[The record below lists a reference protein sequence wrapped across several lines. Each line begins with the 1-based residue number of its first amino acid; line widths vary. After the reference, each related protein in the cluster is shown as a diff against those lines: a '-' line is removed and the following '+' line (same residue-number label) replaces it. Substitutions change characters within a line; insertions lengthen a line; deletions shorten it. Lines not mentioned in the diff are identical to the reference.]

1 MPLLSVNDKPS
12 HPVAADAVGRM
23 MTFRALLAA
32 ALLFLASIPATG
44 GEAVIASVPSGECT
58 LRLEAVENWPALRLR
73 AGHPNYKPCFI
84 DKAAVT
90 QILSEAFAKP
100 HPELAS
106 RVFTSLAIGRLIDYP
121 WLVQFLAR
129 RAARDPGWDAA
140 AGKPVKVHINR
151 YVADVLSSPEV
162 VLEMEAPLREDRY
175 RITGVSVEKVLVGG
189 FENVPQLEGPR
200 RKGKIPFDA
209 QVWFRLERF

>member
-1 MPLLSVNDKPS
+1 MF
-12 HPVAADAVGRM
+12 
-23 MTFRALLAA
+23 FRTLLAA
-32 ALLFLASIPATG
+32 TLILLTSIPAAGGEPVIASIPA
-44 GEAVIASVPSGECT
+44 GECH
-58 LRLEAVENWPALRLR
+58 LSVEASENWPTLRLR
-73 AGHPNYKPCFI
+73 AGHPKHRPCFI
-84 DKAAVT
+84 DKESMGRV
-90 QILSEAFAKP
+90 LSQAFAKP

-106 RVFTSLAIGRLIDYP
+106 RAFTSLAIGRLIDYP
-121 WLVQFLAR
+121 WLVQFLAL
-129 RAARDPGWDAA
+129 RAARDPGWDVA

-162 VLEMEAPLREDRY
+162 VLEMEAPLREQRY
-175 RITGVSVEKVLVGG
+175 RIAGVSVEKVLVGG

>member
-12 HPVAADAVGRM
+12 RPVAVRTGRM
-23 MTFRALLAA
+23 SMLFRILLAA
-32 ALLFLASIPATG
+32 ILILLTSISAAGGEPVIALIPA
-44 GEAVIASVPSGECT
+44 GECH
-58 LRLEAVENWPALRLR
+58 LSVEASEKWPTLRLR
-73 AGHPNYKPCFI
+73 ASHPNYKPCFI
-84 DKAAVT
+84 DKASVT
-90 QILSEAFAKP
+90 QVLSEAFAKP

-121 WLVQFLAR
+121 WLVQFLAL
-129 RAARDPGWDAA
+129 RAARDPGWDVA

-162 VLEMEAPLREDRY
+162 VLEMEAPLREQRY
-175 RITGVSVEKVLVGG
+175 RIAGVSVEKVLVGG

>member
-1 MPLLSVNDKPS
+1 LPLLSMNDKPP
-12 HPVAADAVGRM
+12 HPVAAGAVGRM

-44 GEAVIASVPSGECT
+44 GEAVITSISLGECT
-58 LRLEAVENWPALRLR
+58 LRLEAAENWPALRLR
-73 AGHPNYKPCFI
+73 ASHPNYTPCFI
-84 DKAAVT
+84 DKASVT
-90 QILSEAFAKP
+90 QVLSEAFAKP

-106 RVFTSLAIGRLIDYP
+106 RAFTSLAIGRLIDYP
-121 WLVQFLAR
+121 WLVQFLAL
-129 RAARDPGWDAA
+129 RAARDPGWDSA

-151 YVADVLSSPEV
+151 YVADVLSSPEI
-162 VLEMEAPLREDRY
+162 VLEIEAPLREQRY
-175 RITGVSVEKVLVGG
+175 RIAGVSVEKVLVGG

>member
-1 MPLLSVNDKPS
+1 
-12 HPVAADAVGRM
+12 M
-23 MTFRALLAA
+23 MAFRALLAA

-44 GEAVIASVPSGECT
+44 GEEVIASIPSGECT
-58 LRLEAVENWPALRLR
+58 LGLEAAENWPTLRLR
-73 AGHPNYKPCFI
+73 AGHPNYRPCFI
-84 DKAAVT
+84 DKAAVI
-90 QILSEAFAKP
+90 QVLSEAFAKP

-121 WLVQFLAR
+121 WLVQFLAL

-151 YVADVLSSPEV
+151 YVSDVLSSPEI
-162 VLEMEAPLREDRY
+162 VLELEAPLREQRY
-175 RITGVSVEKVLVGG
+175 RIVGVTVEKVLVGG
-189 FENVPQLEGPR
+189 VENVPQLEGPR